1 MEVDLLFPGTPRTV
15 MRLMEFWWDA
25 KGGRPSSKEAKVAHS
40 AAKPDFRAMPTRFKT
55 NLLVLQYWQSVL
67 LTSLVEVK

>member
-1 MEVDLLFPGTPRTV
+1 LLIQ
-15 MRLMEFWWDA
+15 
-25 KGGRPSSKEAKVAHS
+25 GGKPSTKEAKVAHP

-55 NLLVLQYWQSVL
+55 NLLVLQYWQGEL

>member
-1 MEVDLLFPGTPRTV
+1 MQ
-15 MRLMEFWWDA
+15 FWWDA

-55 NLLVLQYWQSVL
+55 NLLVVQYWQCVL
-67 LTSLVEVK
+67 LTSLVVK